1 MLALVGV
8 ANQYLTSLESQ
19 PQEAASGLYCLNGQK
34 TDCIVQS
41 PRLEPNVTGKERNKE
56 RKRRNKKKSQEIK
69 PSEMDPT
76 DVGYTPRFVP
86 CLVVNRKFSSGS
98 RWKQVPRLTDRHYV
112 ERICVGGF
120 H

>member
-1 MLALVGV
+1 MV
-8 ANQYLTSLESQ
+8 
-19 PQEAASGLYCLNGQK
+19 
-34 TDCIVQS
+34 
-41 PRLEPNVTGKERNKE
+41 
-56 RKRRNKKKSQEIK
+56 
-69 PSEMDPT
+69 PT

-120 H
+120 HWVPYLRDRELRREGAKTVGVRGDSEHQENLAHHIS